1 MYILLI
7 SALSEFSSTL
17 ASSPKHDYVFDY
29 LRDGGNCLELLQT
42 LEQDS
47 AVPPAVVFDLIT
59 HVLLGITSKH
69 GQYQNSAYEAC
80 RYLINNFLPVVHK
93 MLGLSSTKEERK
105 VSVEFRV
112 CLPIMIKKCAA
123 LKIFKKP

>member
-1 MYILLI
+1 M
-7 SALSEFSSTL
+7 SEFSSTL
-17 ASSPKHDYVFDY
+17 ASSPKHDYVLDY

-105 VSVEFRV
+105 VSVNLFV
-112 CLPIMIKKCAA
+112 KIKYLA
-123 LKIFKKP
+123 LYLVDLL